1 MKNKILDGNIVSNY
15 LKRQV
20 KFGISKLTIKPTLA
34 VIMIGNNAASKVYV
48 KNKSKACEEVGIQYI
63 EYNFDENIDEES
75 VLNLINEL
83 NKDETINGILVQ
95 APLPKHLNEKKIFE
109 AISPKKDVDG
119 FSSANIGKL
128 SLNEKDAI
136 IPCTPAGIMK
146 ILDFYNIE
154 IEGKNVVIVWRSNIV
169 GKPMLQCMLERNATV
184 TICHSKTKKLKN
196 FTKKADILIVAIG
209 KSKFIKKNM
218 IKKNCVIIDVGI
230 NRDENNHMCGD
241 VDFENVK
248 NKTSYITP
256 VPYGVGQLTVA
267 MLGVNV
273 YKAYMMQNN

>member
-119 FSSANIGKL
+119 FNSTNIGKL

-154 IEGKNVVIVWRSNIV
+154 IEGKNVVIVGRSNIV
-169 GKPMLQCMLERNATV
+169 GKPMFQCMLERNATV

-230 NRDENNHMCGD
+230 NRDENNKLSGD
-241 VDFENVK
+241 VDFNNVLK
-248 NKTSYITP
+248 KCKMITP
-256 VPYGVGQLTVA
+256 VPRRGRKNDCSN
-267 MLGVNV
+267 VNV
-273 YKAYMMQNN
+273 

>member
-48 KNKSKACEEVGIQYI
+48 KNKNKACEEVGIQYI

-154 IEGKNVVIVWRSNIV
+154 IEGKNVVIVGRSNIV

-230 NRDENNHMCGD
+230 NRDENNKLSGD
-241 VDFENVK
+241 VDFNNVLK
-248 NKTSYITP
+248 KCKMITP
-256 VPYGVGQLTVA
+256 VPRRGRKNDCSN
-267 MLGVNV
+267 VNV
-273 YKAYMMQNN
+273 